1 MTQKRKK
8 LAVFDID
15 GTIFR
20 SSLFVE
26 LVEALISEE
35 YFPASARKNYEQEF
49 VQWQDR
55 EGDYDVYIDKM
66 IQTYLKHIRGVPLD
80 EVIDVSNRV
89 LQFKKH
95 RVYRFTRDLIAKLK
109 KTHFMLAVSHSP
121 FHIVDPFARELGFDK
136 VYAVWYET
144 NDKGLLTGVI
154 EHKDLIFHKD
164 KIIHRALEKE
174 NVTLAGSVGVGDSE
188 GDIAMLRMV
197 KKPIAFNPDQK
208 LYRIA
213 KRNKWSIVVERKN
226 IIHTIQ

>member
-1 MTQKRKK
+1 MTPKRKK

-35 YFPASARKNYEQEF
+35 YFPASARKHYEKEF
-49 VQWQDR
+49 IEWQNR
-55 EGDYDVYIDKM
+55 EAGYDVYIDKM
-66 IQTYLKHIRGVPLD
+66 IQTYLKHIKGIPLD

-95 RVYRFTRDLIAKLK
+95 RVYKFTRNLIAQLK

-144 NDKGLLTGVI
+144 NDKGLLTGII
-154 EHKDLIFHKD
+154 EHQDLIFHKH
-164 KIIHRALEKE
+164 KIISRAIEKE
-174 NVTLAGSVGVGDSE
+174 HLTLAGSVGVGDSE
-188 GDIAMLRMV
+188 GDIKMLRMV
-197 KKPIAFNPDQK
+197 KKPLAFNPDQK
-208 LYRIA
+208 LHRVA
-213 KRNKWSIVVERKN
+213 KRNKWKIVVERKDVIH
-226 IIHTIQ
+226 IIQ